1 MEREILIANTKTQK
15 RSKIT
20 TSATTLGELKAD
32 LRVAGI
38 DYNNMTFT
46 EGISKTQLLNDDTQL
61 PQNVMYKGQ
70 PTNNLVILLTN
81 TKKNISSGAMTR
93 KEAFQ
98 AIKDNNLQDTVKK
111 KFGRNFTQVS
121 TSDLLALIAQNDNA
135 EATETL
141 DDKPVNTEDKG
152 IMDPEFEEEDIVT
165 DKLEEEEEEKE
176 GKEEK
181 EEEMDE
187 NLPDYI
193 EDIITDIDMS
203 DIEDS
208 LHVHIAML
216 VNYDVLSVA
225 DLEILKN
232 NIERL
237 IKVAKK
243 EKGTSKTKATP
254 KPSVSTSDGSITE
267 DDIDDML
274 DELGV

>member
-32 LRVAGI
+32 LQAAGI
-38 DYNNMTFT
+38 DYSNMTFT
-46 EGISKTQLLNDDTQL
+46 EGISKTQLLNDATQL

-93 KEAFQ
+93 NEAYQ
-98 AIKDNNLQDTVKK
+98 AIKDNNLQDAVKK
-111 KFGRNFTQVS
+111 KFGRNFTQVP
-121 TSDLLALIAQNDNA
+121 TSDLLVFIAQNGVSETTKTPN
-135 EATETL
+135 EEPTE
-141 DDKPVNTEDKG
+141 VEDEDAVADELK
-152 IMDPEFEEEDIVT
+152 DEE
-165 DKLEEEEEEKE
+165 
-176 GKEEK
+176 

-193 EDIITDIDMS
+193 EDIITDL
-203 DIEDS
+203 DINTPEDS
-208 LHVHIAML
+208 LYAHIAML
-216 VNYDVLSVA
+216 VNNDVLSVE
-225 DLEILKN
+225 DLEDLKDD
-232 NIERL
+232 IDYL

-243 EKGTSKTKATP
+243 EKGTSKVKTAT
-254 KPSVSTSDGSITE
+254 KPSVSTSDGSIT
-267 DDIDDML
+267 DNDIDDML